1 MIEALQSLN
10 FISAGPRMYI
20 TAKIKTEYREIS
32 PEIKE
37 KVLKPCATRTYRIG
51 NNDYFTHLLTQLSS
65 MFFAFTRQCIR
76 ASSLLPC
83 FDCTLYTS
91 LVFNGGVRHW
101 ESSPLMMK
109 LRYLRQTR
117 ISSPSLFSLGKIR
130 NLKLT
135 RWIFRNQWWTLFLFS
150 KSFSKETHFF
160 K

>member
-1 MIEALQSLN
+1 MFTSLIFSCWSIIRLVCN
-10 FISAGPRMYI
+10 WILCIRIQKYIKSSCDSTVVAASCMHIS
-20 TAKIKTEYREIS
+20 S
-32 PEIKE
+32 WS
-37 KVLKPCATRTYRIG
+37 
-51 NNDYFTHLLTQLSS
+51 HLLTQLSS
-65 MFFAFTRQCIR
+65 IFFTFTRQCIR
-76 ASSLLPC
+76 ALSLFPC

-135 RWIFRNQWWTLFLFS
+135 RWIFRNQWWTPFLFS
-150 KSFSKETHFF
+150 KSFSKETHFL